1 MLLAKYKKNA
11 LIYNQSTIQIK
22 IAVYIVTNWRF
33 NIEGI
38 GGVDL

>member
-11 LIYNQSTIQIK
+11 LIYNKLTIQIK

-33 NIEGI
+33 NIEEI